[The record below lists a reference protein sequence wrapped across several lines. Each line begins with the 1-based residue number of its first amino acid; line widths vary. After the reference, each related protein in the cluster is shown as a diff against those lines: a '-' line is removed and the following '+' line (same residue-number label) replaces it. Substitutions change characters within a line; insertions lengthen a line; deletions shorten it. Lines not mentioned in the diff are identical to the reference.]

1 MLFTKEYFQICFD
14 ALGDDGVLALQAG
27 SASEN
32 YPACMVSCIKTLQEV
47 FPHVAGYYGMVNTFF
62 QPWGFVLASK
72 KHDPLALT
80 REEIEARHAAR
91 GVKPK
96 YYTGRFHQA
105 CFTLPE
111 YLEKAIDE
119 QGRILTDAEP
129 FVWDA

>member
-1 MLFTKEYFQICFD
+1 MDI
-14 ALGDDGVLALQAG
+14 LQALNWRYATKQFDTHKKL
-27 SASEN
+27 S
-32 YPACMVSCIKTLQEV
+32 KQEV
-47 FPHVAGYYGMVNTFF
+47 DDLLEAARLAPSSFGL

-72 KHDPLALT
+72 THDPMALT
-80 REEIEARHAAR
+80 RAEIESRHAAR
-91 GVKPK
+91 GVSNK

-111 YLEKAIDE
+111 YLERAVEE